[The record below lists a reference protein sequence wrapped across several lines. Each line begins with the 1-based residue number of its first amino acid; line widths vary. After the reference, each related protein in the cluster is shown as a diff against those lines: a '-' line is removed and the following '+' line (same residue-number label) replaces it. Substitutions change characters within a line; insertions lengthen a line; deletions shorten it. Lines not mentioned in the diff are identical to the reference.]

1 MPRSYK
7 QKMITLRHKINFL
20 HGLLSGDA
28 AKMGPFI
35 VDIGLT
41 TRCNLHCLGCP
52 YHSPSAK
59 EDTLLPLP
67 RNRTVPDI
75 PLDSLKQLCSDLKKL
90 NTYSINITGAGEP
103 MLHTDITDFVY
114 TAKASGLHINLF
126 TNGTLLD
133 EASIKSFID
142 AKMDNIR
149 VSLWATSTEEYKLN
163 YPGTNTAFFK
173 KVLNNM
179 KLITRL
185 KEERK
190 IKLPNLTIFNV
201 VGSNNLQSIDAMV
214 DLAHEVGCNRL
225 FFHPLVNHRE
235 ALTPYALSK
244 DEKKLFAISLRQAK
258 KRLNAFSI
266 DHNINNILFLLK
278 QKKNAWLKIPC
289 YVSWY
294 HSKVMSDGS
303 VRPCPPCDLTFGNLY
318 EKPFREI
325 WNGPEIRAFRRQTFT
340 RKGLVSVG
348 EYCNCSSCCHNYL
361 NLLVNRFFKWFHPF
375 ASIKRMKNS
384 QLNFTRYSD
393 ESFDKFSD

>member
-1 MPRSYK
+1 
-7 QKMITLRHKINFL
+7 MITLRHKINL
-20 HGLLSGDA
+20 IHGLLSGDA
-28 AKMGPFI
+28 AKTGPFI

-59 EDTLLPLP
+59 EDTLLPLS
-67 RNRTVPDI
+67 RNRSMSDI

-103 MLHTDITDFVY
+103 MLHPDITEFVY

-126 TNGTLLD
+126 TNGTLLN
-133 EASIKSFID
+133 EESITSFID

-163 YPGTNTAFFK
+163 YPGTNPAFFK
-173 KVLNNM
+173 KVMNNL

-185 KEERK
+185 KEERN
-190 IKLPNLTIFNV
+190 IKLPILTIYNV

-214 DLAHEVGCNRL
+214 DLAYEVGCNRL
-225 FFHPLVNHRE
+225 FFHPLVNHGE
-235 ALTPYALSK
+235 ALTPYVLSQ
-244 DEKKLFAISLRQAK
+244 DEIKLFASSLRKAR
-258 KRLNAFSI
+258 KRLNALSI
-266 DHNINNILFLLK
+266 AHNINIILFLLK
-278 QKKNAWLKIPC
+278 QNENPWLKIPC

-294 HSKVMSDGS
+294 YSKIMTDGS
-303 VRPCPPCDLTFGNLY
+303 IRPCPPCDLTFGNLH

-340 RKGLVSVG
+340 CKRIISIG
-348 EYCNCSSCCHNYL
+348 EYCNCSSCCFIYDNFY
-361 NLLVNRFFKWFHPF
+361 VNRFFRWFHPF
-375 ASIKRMKNS
+375 ASIRRMRNGK
-384 QLNFTRYSD
+384 LNFARYSD
-393 ESFDKFSD
+393 ARFDKFSD